1 MILDSY
7 KKQTNSGTRYNQ
19 HVNLLLGSR
28 LLLEA
33 ELCIVMRS
41 CLQVHIYDLLNVFF
55 SHQELLLLLM
65 YINKN

>member
-19 HVNLLLGSR
+19 HVNLLLGSW

-33 ELCIVMRS
+33 ELCIIMRC

-55 SHQELLLLLM
+55 QSSGTSLV
-65 YINKN
+65 INVY

>member
-1 MILDSY
+1 MMLARY

-19 HVNLLLGSR
+19 HVNLLFGSL

-33 ELCIVMRS
+33 ELCIIMTS

-55 SHQELLLLLM
+55 SNQELMLLM